1 MKWYGSVLIAYL
13 MLTGCTSYRDCDTLE
28 DRIEARYKQNV
39 IMPTDSWPLYK
50 GMKHAFFDIITV
62 GFCEFW
68 YAKVRST
75 YEEQVARQATKELKE
90 REAMARRIAE
100 EEAEARRKAE
110 LLEEER
116 KHAEREAMARR
127 IAEEEAG
134 ARRKA
139 ELLEEERKHAER
151 ERKVAFERERL
162 ALQKKRESEYMAL
175 TNGLETYM
183 ASRGRKVDQDNS
195 FAGWC
200 KSHSELVEISK
211 MEPRNAFDQKR
222 KERAEKVVADARK
235 NECVRILEAHKIRF
249 ADYKKHLFNVYNQIK
264 ARLKEIPKNDN
275 ILSLE
280 DELRLSGYV
289 EGAYLAA
296 TIISFEEALKLGV
309 FESETKMQEECK
321 AFLELLPDK

>member
-13 MLTGCTSYRDCDTLE
+13 MLTGCTSYRYCDTLE

-75 YEEQVARQATKELKE
+75 YEELVARRATKELKE

-100 EEAEARRKAE
+100 EEAE
-110 LLEEER
+110 
-116 KHAEREAMARR
+116 
-127 IAEEEAG
+127 

-235 NECVRILEAHKIRF
+235 NECVRILEAHKIQF